1 MKKRQQVF
9 FLGFVLIALG
19 LFVGV
24 PPIQAQPY
32 PAHTI
37 QVVIPGAPGDALD
50 LAGRVVIEELEK
62 ILKVPVVVINKPGGG
77 ASVGTDFAA
86 KAKKDG
92 YTLLYSNSSGLVY
105 NPAFSPEV
113 TPYQTLRD
121 LDPLALHVTFPDGI
135 WVQTEAPWRN
145 FAEVIDYSKK
155 NPGKFRCGTLGIGSI
170 NHFRIEILK
179 SVTGVDITMIP
190 FKGAMPALTALLGGH
205 TESSFTAVAITYPH
219 YKSGKVRPM
228 LLDQKV
234 ADLPGGLTLQEM
246 GYKLGLPLTFFAFLA
261 PAGIPEE
268 AKKVLVPAI
277 EKAANNPEVIAKL
290 RNMRIIP
297 NYKPPAELK
306 QMISEDYENAR
317 QVVKQMGLTK

>member
-1 MKKRQQVF
+1 MKKRRQAF
-9 FLGFVLIALG
+9 FLGFFLAALG
-19 LFVGV
+19 LFTGV

-50 LAGRVVIEELEK
+50 LAGRVAVEELEK

-77 ASVGTDFAA
+77 ASVGTDFVA

-135 WVQTEAPWRN
+135 WVQTEAPWKN

-234 ADLPGGLTLQEM
+234 ADLPEGLTLQEM

-268 AKKVLVPAI
+268 AKKVLVPAL
-277 EKAANNPEVIAKL
+277 EKAANNPEVISKL

-297 NYKPPAELK
+297 NYKPPAELR

>member
-1 MKKRQQVF
+1 MKKRKQAF
-9 FLGFVLIALG
+9 FVGFVLTALG
-19 LFVGV
+19 LFFGV

-37 QVVIPGAPGDALD
+37 QVVIPGAPGDAMD
-50 LAGRVVIEELEK
+50 LAGRVAIEELEK

-105 NPAFSPEV
+105 NPAFNPE
-113 TPYQTLRD
+113 TAPYNTLRD

-135 WVQTEAPWRN
+135 WVQTGAPWKN

-170 NHFRIEILK
+170 NHFRIEIVK
-179 SVTGVDITMIP
+179 SVTGADITMIP

-234 ADLPGGLTLQEM
+234 PDLPEAPTLQEM

-297 NYKPPAELK
+297 NYKPPAELR

>member
-9 FLGFVLIALG
+9 LLGFVLTAMG
-19 LFVGV
+19 LFLGV
-24 PPIQAQPY
+24 PPIQAQSY

-37 QVVIPGAPGDALD
+37 QVVIPGAPGDAMD
-50 LAGRVVIEELEK
+50 LAGRVAIEELEK
-62 ILKVPVVVINKPGGG
+62 ILKVSVVVINKPGGG
-77 ASVGTDFAA
+77 ASVGTDFVA

-105 NPAFSPEV
+105 NPAFNPET

-121 LDPLALHVTFPDGI
+121 FDPLALHVTFPDGI
-135 WVQTEAPWRN
+135 WVQTDAPWKN
-145 FAEVIDYSKK
+145 FAEVVDYSKK

-170 NHFRIEILK
+170 NHFRIEIVK
-179 SVTGVDITMIP
+179 SVTGADINMIP

-219 YKSGKVRPM
+219 YKSGKVRPV
-228 LLDQKV
+228 LLDQRV
-234 ADLPGGLTLQEM
+234 ADLPAGLTLQEM

-268 AKKVLVPAI
+268 AKKVLVPAL
-277 EKAANNPEVIAKL
+277 EKAANNPEVVAKL

-297 NYKPPAELK
+297 NYKPPEELRK
-306 QMISEDYENAR
+306 IISEDYENAR
-317 QVVKQMGLTK
+317 QVVKQMKLTK

>member
-9 FLGFVLIALG
+9 LLGFVLTAMG
-19 LFVGV
+19 LFLGV
-24 PPIQAQPY
+24 PPIQAQSY

-37 QVVIPGAPGDALD
+37 QVVIPGAPGDAMD
-50 LAGRVVIEELEK
+50 LAGRVAIEELER

-77 ASVGTDFAA
+77 ASVGTDFVA

-105 NPAFSPEV
+105 NPAFNPET

-121 LDPLALHVTFPDGI
+121 FDPLALHVTFPDGI
-135 WVQTEAPWRN
+135 WVQTDAPWKN
-145 FAEVIDYSKK
+145 FAEVVDYSKK

-170 NHFRIEILK
+170 NHFRIEIVK
-179 SVTGVDITMIP
+179 SVTGADINMIP

-219 YKSGKVRPM
+219 YKSGKVRPV
-228 LLDQKV
+228 LLDQRV
-234 ADLPGGLTLQEM
+234 ADLPAGLTLQEM

-268 AKKVLVPAI
+268 AKKVLVPAL
-277 EKAANNPEVIAKL
+277 EKAANNPEVVAKL

-297 NYKPPAELK
+297 NYKPPEELRK
-306 QMISEDYENAR
+306 IISEDYENAR
-317 QVVKQMGLTK
+317 QVVKQMKLTK

>member
-9 FLGFVLIALG
+9 FLGFVLTALG
-19 LFVGV
+19 LFFGA
-24 PPIQAQPY
+24 PPIQAQSY
-32 PAHTI
+32 PDHTI
-37 QVVIPGAPGDALD
+37 QVVIPGAPGDAMD
-50 LAGRVVIEELEK
+50 LAGRVAIEELEK

-77 ASVGTDFAA
+77 ASVGTDLAA

-105 NPAFSPEV
+105 NPAFNPET

-121 LDPLALHVTFPDGI
+121 LEPLALHVTFPDGI
-135 WVQTEAPWRN
+135 WVQTEAPWKN
-145 FAEVIDYSKK
+145 FAEVVDYSKK

-170 NHFRIEILK
+170 NHFRIEIVK
-179 SVTGVDITMIP
+179 SVTGADITMIP

-234 ADLPGGLTLQEM
+234 ADLPGGLMLQEM

-261 PAGIPEE
+261 PAGIPDE

-297 NYKPPAELK
+297 NYKSPEGLRK
-306 QMISEDYENAR
+306 MISEDYENAR
-317 QVVKQMGLTK
+317 QIVKQMKLAK

>member
-1 MKKRQQVF
+1 MKKGNRF
-9 FLGFVLIALG
+9 LFLGCVLTVLAL
-19 LFVGV
+19 LLQV
-24 PPIQAQPY
+24 PLLRAETY
-32 PAHTI
+32 PTHTI

-50 LAGRVVIEELEK
+50 LAGRVAIEELEK

-77 ASVGTDFAA
+77 ASVGTDFVA

-105 NPAFSPEV
+105 NPAFNPET

-121 LDPLALHVTFPDGI
+121 FNPLALHVTFPDGI
-135 WVQTEAPWRN
+135 WVQTEAPWKN

-170 NHFRIEILK
+170 NHFRIEIVR
-179 SVTGVDITMIP
+179 SVTGADINMIP

-219 YKSGKVRPM
+219 YKSGKVRPV

-234 ADLPGGLTLQEM
+234 ADLPAGLTLQEM

-268 AKKVLVPAI
+268 AKKVLVPAL

-317 QVVKQMGLTK
+317 QVVKQMKLTK